1 MKNLL
6 ICFIVFTLC
15 NPSVFH
21 AQKPITLEDIWGKYT
36 FRTNNVPGFNFMK
49 DGKHYS
55 TTDGQNIIKND
66 LATGQAVGKVYS
78 GTEEFEDYAFNSD
91 ESQILLATQ
100 VEEIYRRSSKAFYK
114 VWNGKTLTALN
125 PKAKQINPTF
135 NAQGTHVAFTSDN
148 NLYINELKINK
159 ITQATNDGV
168 QNKVINGLCD
178 WVYEE
183 EFSFTRA
190 YEWSPDGSKIAF
202 LRFDE
207 SAVPEFTYQTYDPKN
222 MYPTNVTFKYPK
234 VGQKNS
240 VVSVWLFDLKTQK
253 LTPVQT
259 GASEYFPRLR
269 WTPDNRLIVFKL
281 NRLQNELELMLADA
295 KTGKA
300 TGTLL
305 KESRPTYI
313 DVEMNNDL
321 SFLKDGSFIKS
332 SEVDGWNHIYH
343 YDKNG
348 KLIRPLTKGAF
359 DVRKVYGVDEANG
372 EVFYQAS
379 KISPIQKEIYFAKID
394 GSKDHA
400 LSPVV
405 GDNEAEFSS
414 NFSYFVLTH
423 STANTAPTYTV
434 YDNQGKEIRIIE
446 DNKNIQALQ
455 NQYGTVKTEF
465 FKFKTMVE
473 TENSVDAGNPA
484 NSGKGVELN
493 GWMMKPA
500 NFDAT
505 KKYPVFMTQY
515 SGPNS
520 QRATDE
526 WGGQDYWWYQYLTQ
540 KGYIVVCVDGRGTG
554 GRGEAF
560 RKITYKQ
567 LGHYETIDQ
576 IEAAKWLGK
585 QPYVDATRIGIFGW
599 SYGAYMSSLCIL
611 KGNDV
616 FKTAIAVAPVI
627 NWKWYDTIYTERFM
641 QTDKENAKG
650 YEDNSPIN
658 FADRLKGNYL
668 IVHGMGDDNVHF
680 QNSVEMV
687 NALVRANKTFDA
699 EYYPNKN
706 HGIYGGTTRLHL
718 WNKMSKFILEKL

>member
-6 ICFIVFTLC
+6 VCFIVFTLGT
-15 NPSVFH
+15 PAVFH

-66 LATGQAVGKVYS
+66 LTTGQAVGKIYS
-78 GTEEFEDYAFNSD
+78 GSEEFEDYTFNSD

-100 VEEIYRRSSKAFYK
+100 VEEIYRRSSKAYYK

-135 NAQGTHVAFTSDN
+135 NPQGTHIAFTSDN
-148 NLYINELKINK
+148 NLYINELKSSK

-222 MYPTNVTFKYPK
+222 TYPTNVTFKYPK

-253 LTPVQT
+253 LMPVQT

-269 WTPDNRLIVFKL
+269 WTPDGRLIVFKL

-295 KTGKA
+295 KTGKIS
-300 TGTLL
+300 GTLL

-348 KLIRPLTKGAF
+348 KLIRQLTKGLF

-400 LSPVV
+400 LSPTV
-405 GDNEAEFSS
+405 GGNDAEFSS

-446 DNKNIQALQ
+446 DNKNIQVLQ

-473 TENSVDAGNPA
+473 TENTE
-484 NSGKGVELN
+484 GVELN

-520 QRATDE
+520 QRANDD
-526 WGGQDYWWYQYLTQ
+526 WDGQDYWWYQYLTQ
-540 KGYIVVCVDGRGTG
+540 KGYIVVCVDPRGTG

-627 NWKWYDTIYTERFM
+627 NWKWYDSIYTERFM

-687 NALVRANKTFDA
+687 NALVKANKTFDA

-718 WNKMSKFILEKL
+718 WNKMTKFILEKL